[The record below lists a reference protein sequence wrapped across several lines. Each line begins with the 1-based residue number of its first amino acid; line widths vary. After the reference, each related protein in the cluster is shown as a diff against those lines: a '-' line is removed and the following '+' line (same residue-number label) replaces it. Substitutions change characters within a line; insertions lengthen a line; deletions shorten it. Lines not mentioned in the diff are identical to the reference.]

1 MTSHVSDAVSIVHGP
16 KGCTHHNFSLL
27 HATWLDNGQ
36 VMAPGLFSTGLREN
50 DIVFGGEK
58 ALERALAKAADR
70 DVHAIFGPSTCI
82 VDTIG
87 DDVDAVCAGDYRI
100 PVIHVPTAGFLG
112 GTFQDG
118 LNNALIALAGTAGPC
133 PEGRGVNIIGE
144 MNLEYEVGENYAE
157 VSRLLSGLGLA
168 VNLRF
173 VHAITFGEF
182 SLLGAA
188 RLNVLRDPSL
198 VPVGEYLQKRFGTP
212 FIASFP
218 HGLSGTLSFIRS
230 VADACGIDGACAA
243 DREKALQDEMIDS
256 FSDSQGLPC
265 RVRHYPA
272 SGRREP
278 GPHRSLPVHLDSPRE
293 TGAGKSCRS
302 ARRSGLRG
310 RDGCSTAGG
319 GRSMPELRQPPL
331 AVCHDGGSCLPCG
344 IRGHASCHPR
354 LQRVLLLP
362 DYPPPRPA
370 PRHIH
375 P

>member
-1 MTSHVSDAVSIVHGP
+1 MNSNPLSVNSSRLGGCTLTGALSVTSHVSDAVSIVHGP

-70 DVHAIFGPSTCI
+70 DVHAIFVLSTCI

-87 DDVDAVCAGDYRI
+87 DDVDAVCAGDYGI

-133 PEGRGVNIIGE
+133 PKGRGVNIIGE
-144 MNLEYEVGENYAE
+144 MNLEYEVGANYAE

-173 VHAITFGEF
+173 VHAVTYDEF

-188 RLNVLRDPSL
+188 RLNILRNPSL

-230 VADACGIDGACAA
+230 VADTCGIDGAGAA
-243 DREKALQDEMIDS
+243 DREKALQNEMIAS
-256 FSDSQGLPC
+256 FSDLMGSPVVFDTTLSGPEGSGTAQELAAALGLSPGNGC
-265 RVRHYPA
+265 
-272 SGRREP
+272 GRA
-278 GPHRSLPVHLDSPRE
+278 LPVSPAV
-293 TGAGKSCRS
+293 G
-302 ARRSGLRG
+302 
-310 RDGCSTAGG
+310 TAGT
-319 GRSMPELRQPPL
+319 RRMLHRWRR
-331 AVCHDGGSCLPCG
+331 A
-344 IRGHASCHPR
+344 IHA
-354 LQRVLLLP
+354 
-362 DYPPPRPA
+362 
-370 PRHIH
+370 
-375 P
+375 